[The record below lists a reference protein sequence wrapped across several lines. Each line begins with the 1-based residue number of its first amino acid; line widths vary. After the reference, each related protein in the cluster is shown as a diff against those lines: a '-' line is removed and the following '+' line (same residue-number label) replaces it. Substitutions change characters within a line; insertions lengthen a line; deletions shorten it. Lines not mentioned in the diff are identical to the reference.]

1 MSEGLRQ
8 TGRYR
13 ATTVLT
19 VEGVGVCLRDGGA
32 SRWILRDIGFAA
44 KAGEVV
50 AVCGPSGSGKSTLLN
65 LVGGLRIPEEGS
77 IRLNIEA
84 DGKRV
89 ALRVHELSEAERVRY
104 RRQHV
109 GFIFQFFN
117 LMPTLTV
124 EENVLLPR
132 RLNKLGGGSAQ
143 ALERL
148 DPLGVGGLS
157 GRFPDSLS
165 GGEQQ
170 RVAIARALAHAPPL
184 VLADEP
190 TGNLDAANADRV
202 VECLWDQVRNAGAA
216 LVIATHNERIAEQ
229 ADRVVALR

>member
-1 MSEGLRQ
+1 MSGRLRQ
-8 TGRYR
+8 PERRRNT
-13 ATTVLT
+13 AVLT
-19 VEGVGVCLRDGGA
+19 VEEVGVCLHDGDER
-32 SRWILRDIGFAA
+32 RWTLRGVGFVAH
-44 KAGEVV
+44 AGEVV

-65 LVGGLRIPEEGS
+65 LVGGLRTPEEGS
-77 IRLNIEA
+77 IRLDVDA
-84 DGKRV
+84 DGERV
-89 ALRVHELSEAERVRY
+89 ALHVDQLSEAERVRY

-117 LMPTLTV
+117 LLPTLTV
-124 EENVLLPR
+124 AENVLLPM
-132 RLNKLGGGSAQ
+132 RLNGLKGGSDQ
-143 ALERL
+143 VLERL
-148 DPLGVGGLS
+148 EPLGVGDLA

-170 RVAIARALAHAPPL
+170 RVAIARALSHAPPL

-202 VECLWDQVRNAGAA
+202 VACLWHQVRDTGAA
-216 LVIATHNERIAEQ
+216 LVIATHNAHIAEQ

>member
-77 IRLNIEA
+77 IRLNVEA

-104 RRQHV
+104 RRQYV

-124 EENVLLPR
+124 EENVLLRGDSTNWGAGR
-132 RLNKLGGGSAQ
+132 RKRSNAWIHSAW
-143 ALERL
+143 A
-148 DPLGVGGLS
+148 V
-157 GRFPDSLS
+157 
-165 GGEQQ
+165 
-170 RVAIARALAHAPPL
+170 
-184 VLADEP
+184 
-190 TGNLDAANADRV
+190 
-202 VECLWDQVRNAGAA
+202 
-216 LVIATHNERIAEQ
+216 
-229 ADRVVALR
+229 